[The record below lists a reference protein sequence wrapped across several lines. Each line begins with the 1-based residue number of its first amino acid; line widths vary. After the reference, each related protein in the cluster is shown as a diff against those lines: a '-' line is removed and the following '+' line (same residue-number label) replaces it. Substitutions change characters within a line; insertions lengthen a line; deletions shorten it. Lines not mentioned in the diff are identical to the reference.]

1 MAASLV
7 AARGG
12 TTSMV
17 ISATAASIFKSGPLA
32 GNSVASRFEPVPK
45 GLAAPDTVV
54 LGGDGKHSFR
64 ELHGKAR
71 LVSLWAEW
79 CSACLVEMPDL
90 LRLQQRYGGPKFEML
105 AILTG
110 SFGKLDLAGAR
121 AALAKVGADK
131 MPLWIEQSGESRL
144 LNALARRDGRPSLPC
159 NLLLD
164 AKGRIRG
171 RSFGAMS
178 APIKLDIELGAA
190 DMRNGRLTQSGK
202 AKVARAQA
210 AAAGMPQRSAWS
222 TPDGDAFIKAL
233 ASGALG

>member
-12 TTSMV
+12 TTRV
-17 ISATAASIFKSGPLA
+17 IISATPESIFKSGPLA
-32 GNSVASRFEPVPK
+32 ANFVASRFEPVPK
-45 GLAAPDTVV
+45 GLTAPDTVV
-54 LGGDGKHSFR
+54 LGLDGKHSFR
-64 ELHGKAR
+64 ELRGKAR

-90 LRLQQRYGGPKFEML
+90 LRLQQRYGGSKFEML
-105 AILTG
+105 AILTD

-121 AALAKVGADK
+121 AALAKVGAGK
-131 MPLWIEQSGESRL
+131 MPLWIEQNGGSRL
-144 LNALARRDGRPSLPC
+144 VNALATRNGNPSLPC

-164 AKGRIRG
+164 AKGRIRA
-171 RSFGAMS
+171 RSFGAMG
-178 APIKLDIELGAA
+178 APIKLDLKLEPA
-190 DMRNGRLTQSGK
+190 DMRNGRLTRSGQTK
-202 AKVARAQA
+202 LARAQA
-210 AAAGMPQRSAWS
+210 AVAGMPQRSAWA